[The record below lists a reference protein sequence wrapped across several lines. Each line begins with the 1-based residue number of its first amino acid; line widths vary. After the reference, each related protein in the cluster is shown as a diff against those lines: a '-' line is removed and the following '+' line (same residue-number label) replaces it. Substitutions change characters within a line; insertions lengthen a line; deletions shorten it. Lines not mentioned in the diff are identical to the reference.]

1 MKFNAMF
8 QPINIGPMTVKN
20 RFVVPPM
27 GNNFANTDGS
37 MSEQSVAYYR
47 ERAKGGFGLITIEA
61 TVVHKGAKGGPRKPC
76 LYDDSTIESFRKVVD
91 ACHAEGAKVSV
102 QLQNAGPEGNAKN
115 AGAPI
120 EAATSIP
127 ADCGRD
133 TPKEVTTEEVYEL
146 VKGYGLAAKRA
157 MEAGVDA
164 VEIHMAHGYLVST
177 FLSPRT
183 NKRLDEFGGSFEN
196 RMRFSRLIIEEVKKM
211 TEGKIAVLARINS
224 CDEVPGGLDVHDSA
238 AIAAYLEG
246 CGLDAIHVSRA
257 VHIRDEFMWAP
268 TVTHG
273 GFSASQVEEIKRAV
287 SIPVITVGRYT
298 EPQFAELMV
307 KEGRCDL
314 VAFGRQSL
322 ADPHMPLKAQ
332 EERLEDM
339 IPCIACLQGCVA
351 NMYAGNPICC
361 LANPFLGHEAQEI
374 APAEKAKKVMVIGGG
389 VAGLCAAFIAQE
401 KGHQVTLYESSDKL
415 GGNMRLAAYPPGK
428 GDITNMIRSYIV
440 CCQKAGVTIKMNQE
454 VTLDLIKEEKPD
466 SVIVA
471 SGSRTLILPIEG
483 IDNPAII
490 HGSDLLDGKRAAGKK
505 VLVVGGGMVGCE
517 TAAFLGEQNHD
528 VTVIEFRDTVGAD
541 VIHEHRVYLM
551 KDFEDYGIKEI
562 TGAKVCKFYEDGVEY
577 ETADGQRHESR
588 GYDSVILSMGFRNY
602 NPFGEEIKAI
612 VPDTYVIGDA
622 IRARRALDATK
633 EAYEVAS
640 TL

>member
-1 MKFNAMF
+1 MMSFIISLIALVVGYFTYGKFVEKVFGIDENRETPAVRLADGVDYVEIDWKKAF
-8 QPINIGPMTVKN
+8 LIQFLNIAGLGPI
-20 RFVVPPM
+20 
-27 GNNFANTDGS
+27 
-37 MSEQSVAYYR
+37 
-47 ERAKGGFGLITIEA
+47 FGAI
-61 TVVHKGAKGGPRKPC
+61 
-76 LYDDSTIESFRKVVD
+76 
-91 ACHAEGAKVSV
+91 
-102 QLQNAGPEGNAKN
+102 
-115 AGAPI
+115 AGALWGPVAFLWI
-120 EAATSIP
+120 VFGCIFAGATH
-127 ADCGRD
+127 D
-133 TPKEVTTEEVYEL
+133 
-146 VKGYGLAAKRA
+146 
-157 MEAGVDA
+157 
-164 VEIHMAHGYLVST
+164 
-177 FLSPRT
+177 FLSGMLSVRHDGAT
-183 NKRLDEFGGSFEN
+183 
-196 RMRFSRLIIEEVKKM
+196 
-211 TEGKIAVLARINS
+211 IAEIV
-224 CDEVPGGLDVHDSA
+224 GY
-238 AIAAYLEG
+238 YLG
-246 CGLDAIHVSRA
+246 
-257 VHIRDEFMWAP
+257 
-268 TVTHG
+268 
-273 GFSASQVEEIKRAV
+273 
-287 SIPVITVGRYT
+287 
-298 EPQFAELMV
+298 
-307 KEGRCDL
+307 
-314 VAFGRQSL
+314 
-322 ADPHMPLKAQ
+322 
-332 EERLEDM
+332 
-339 IPCIACLQGCVA
+339 
-351 NMYAGNPICC
+351 
-361 LANPFLGHEAQEI
+361 
-374 APAEKAKKVMVIGGG
+374 EKAKKVMVIGGG

-401 KGHQVTLYESSDKL
+401 KGHQVTLYEASDKL

-440 CCQKAGVTIKMNQE
+440 RCQKAGVTIKMNQE
-454 VTLDLIKEEKPD
+454 VTLDLIREEKPD

-551 KDFEDYGIKEI
+551 KDFEDYKIKEI

-622 IRARRALDATK
+622 TRARRALDATK